1 MYGKEHLIKTKIVGM
16 CNQNRHC
23 FKVDFIGNPNNPL
36 ARERPSEPYMESKY
50 QRPIRKLRAEM
61 EEEKQQEKS
70 QEKSQ
75 EKKQQKQQLQLQRI
89 NKSILRISDSIAV
102 NIEQSI

>member
-1 MYGKEHLIKTKIVGM
+1 MYGKDVYMRVGRTHT
-16 CNQNRHC
+16 CDLVNRN
-23 FKVDFIGNPNNPL
+23 FKFGFIGNPNNPL

-70 QEKSQ
+70 QEK
-75 EKKQQKQQLQLQRI
+75 KQQKQQLQRI

-102 NIEQSI
+102 NIERSIQL